1 MLEDEEGGEGR
12 ADVDVV
18 GLTCPLLV
26 DSSGAKLGKSGGN
39 AVWLDAELTPPYE
52 LFQYFR
58 RLDAPTAHT
67 LLKQV
72 RLRRRFC
79 IWASTDAGPSGG
91 RS

>member
-58 RLDAPTAHT
+58 RLDARTAHT

-72 RLRRRFC
+72 RLPTSSVF
-79 IWASTDAGPSGG
+79 GPPLTLVRLVGS
-91 RS
+91 